1 MDAILT
7 PTALAGS
14 TPRSTGLGR
23 LLRSARSV
31 VAEVLADGIRGDDFE
46 RAFTTAPG
54 AQFAALPNSSKQRLL
69 DRGFRP

>member
-1 MDAILT
+1 MEATLT

-23 LLRSARSV
+23 LVKSAWSV
-31 VAEVLADGIRGDDFE
+31 VVEVLKQGIRGDDFE
-46 RAFTTAPG
+46 RAFTSAPG

-69 DRGFRP
+69 DRGYRP